1 MSFFAEGLSALTKFA
16 EDIIDDK
23 DEEGEEGVANVPRKE
38 AWSKRSSPLTQFQ
51 KNLISIEL

>member
-1 MSFFAEGLSALTKFA
+1 MSFFADGLSALTKFA

-23 DEEGEEGVANVPRKE
+23 EEEEEVGVTNAPRQE